1 MLLLL
6 VQIAAI
12 IVVARVV
19 GYFLVKIGQPSV
31 VGEIIG
37 GIILG
42 PSLLGK
48 LFPAVEAKLF
58 PEDSLFT
65 LQMLGQVGLIL
76 FMFMVGAEMDLAAIR
91 KQARAVIVIG
101 QSSIIVPFLLG
112 LAVGYWLYKELA
124 PPGISFLSW
133 ELFIG
138 ISVSITAFP
147 VLARIIQERGLSGSR
162 AGTLALTCAAVDD
175 VVSWCLLAVVV
186 AIVKAQSG
194 WNSIYT
200 IALSLGFVLLML
212 LGARPL
218 LERLLPAAGVQ
229 GVAKKNTMG
238 ILFIL
243 VLFSASVTELIGI
256 HALFGAFLA
265 GVIVPPNQTF
275 RKSLVDKIEHVS
287 VILLLPL
294 FFAFSG
300 LRTQI
305 GLLNGGAMWVMC
317 LLITIGAI
325 VGKFGGTA
333 LAARFVGEGLKDS
346 LILGALMNTRGL
358 MELVVLNIGYDLG
371 VLPPNVFTMMVLM
384 ALLTTFMTS
393 PLLHWINRV
402 KYAVKAG

>member
-112 LAVGYWLYKELA
+112 LAGGYWLYKELA

-305 GLLNGGAMWVMC
+305 GLLNGGAMWIMC